1 MTKRAPTL
9 SRAQLDEHKTK
20 YAVTGGGWI
29 ENYLGHG
36 EHYDAH
42 EGGDKRTVELLPVQA
57 EYYLGSGQIEPIPG
71 ETKGYPVDAQTG
83 KQLDL
88 DAETRAR
95 IEAAPSIGS
104 PVPGEPNVL
113 GEGQASSE
121 SALAVSEEST
131 ASTVEEPPGV
141 DTPDEGGTST
151 TKTRRS
157 GKAQ

>member
-1 MTKRAPTL
+1 MTKQAPTL
-9 SRAQLDEHKTK
+9 SRAQLDAHKTK

-42 EGGDKRTVELLPVQA
+42 TDGDKRTVELLPVQA

-71 ETKGYPVDAQTG
+71 ETKGYPCDAQTG
-83 KQLDL
+83 AVIDL
-88 DAETRAR
+88 DADARAR
-95 IEAAPSIGS
+95 IQEAPSIGS
-104 PVPGEPNVL
+104 LTTGEPNVL
-113 GEGQASSE
+113 GESQGSSE
-121 SALAVSEEST
+121 SALEVAETST
-131 ASTVEEPPGV
+131 ASTVEEPAGV

-157 GKAQ
+157 GRAQ